1 MIHTPETC
9 PKCDG
14 QMEQGFV
21 IDMGQSGY
29 RLVSQWAPGAPIK
42 AFWSGTKLPE
52 HKLIPIGVFRGAP
65 CGFLE
70 SYAREEFAASATPS

>member
-1 MIHTPETC
+1 MSHEAGRC

-21 IDMGQSGY
+21 LDNTYGG
-29 RLVSQWAPGAPIK
+29 RLVSQWAPGAPSRS
-42 AFWSGTKLPE
+42 FWTGTKLPE
-52 HKLIPIGVFRGAP
+52 EGLIPIGVYRCQA

-70 SYAREEFAASATPS
+70 SYARSEFSAK